1 LSGDPSDVAPK
12 LFDSLLQVSD
22 KFQIKEIHRVLS
34 RLPEVI
40 YHYLC
45 CHVFPKIMA
54 FQEIKA
60 SACGHEL
67 GSSMLFGR
75 RIGFSG
81 TPSNLLPIDLG
92 ECFYE
97 PGSDGNIITVLSD
110 PCVTTAEVLSDDWGP
125 RMLLRK
131 IAISEPPFHALIDTV
146 RFLIAANLLMTLF
159 QGALITNLENEEV
172 AGELIKC
179 CCPQAALPLTRIS
192 TCITSFSTRYL
203 PPQFEGVTFLDRSD
217 RQMVINP

>member
-1 LSGDPSDVAPK
+1 
-12 LFDSLLQVSD
+12 
-22 KFQIKEIHRVLS
+22 
-34 RLPEVI
+34 
-40 YHYLC
+40 
-45 CHVFPKIMA
+45 MA

-97 PGSDGNIITVLSD
+97 PGSDGNIVTVLSD
-110 PCVTTAEVLSDDWGP
+110 PNVTSAEVLSDDWGP

-131 IAISEPPFHALIDTV
+131 IATSEPPFHALIDTV
-146 RFLIAANLLMTLF
+146 RLKLAIAFNF
-159 QGALITNLENEEV
+159 
-172 AGELIKC
+172 
-179 CCPQAALPLTRIS
+179 LTRV
-192 TCITSFSTRYL
+192 TGRFDY
-203 PPQFEGVTFLDRSD
+203 QFGE
-217 RQMVINP
+217 

>member
-1 LSGDPSDVAPK
+1 MFFSDEYAQVA
-12 LFDSLLQVSD
+12 D
-22 KFQIKEIHRVLS
+22 KSQIKELHNVFS

-40 YHYLC
+40 AHYLC

-97 PGSDGNIITVLSD
+97 PGSDGNIVTVLSD
-110 PCVTTAEVLSDDWGP
+110 PNVTTAEVLSDDWGP
-125 RMLLRK
+125 RKLLRK
-131 IAISEPPFHALIDTV
+131 IATSEPPFHALIDTV
-146 RFLIAANLLMTLF
+146 RLLRRCL
-159 QGALITNLENEEV
+159 
-172 AGELIKC
+172 
-179 CCPQAALPLTRIS
+179 
-192 TCITSFSTRYL
+192 
-203 PPQFEGVTFLDRSD
+203 RS
-217 RQMVINP
+217 IL

>member
-1 LSGDPSDVAPK
+1 M
-12 LFDSLLQVSD
+12 LLQVAD
-22 KFQIKEIHRVLS
+22 KSQIKEIYHVLS

-97 PGSDGNIITVLSD
+97 PGSDGNIVTVLSD
-110 PCVTTAEVLSDDWGP
+110 PNVTTAEVLSDDWGP

-131 IAISEPPFHALIDTV
+131 IATSQPSFHALIDTV
-146 RFLIAANLLMTLF
+146 R
-159 QGALITNLENEEV
+159 
-172 AGELIKC
+172 
-179 CCPQAALPLTRIS
+179 LTRI
-192 TCITSFSTRYL
+192 CYAFIVITLISGSVDH
-203 PPQFEGVTFLDRSD
+203 QFRERRGCRGAHEVRISLQTYGYAS
-217 RQMVINP
+217 

>member
-1 LSGDPSDVAPK
+1 MLVLAYSNF
-12 LFDSLLQVSD
+12 LTLQVAD
-22 KFQIKEIHRVLS
+22 KSQIKEIHGVLS

-40 YHYLC
+40 HHYLC

-54 FQEIKA
+54 FQEIKS

-97 PGSDGNIITVLSD
+97 PGSDGNIVTVLSD
-110 PCVTTAEVLSDDWGP
+110 PKVTTAEVLSDDWGP

-131 IAISEPPFHALIDTV
+131 IATSEPPFHALIDTV
-146 RFLIAANLLMTLF
+146 RRLSA
-159 QGALITNLENEEV
+159 
-172 AGELIKC
+172 
-179 CCPQAALPLTRIS
+179 AALYLVTNATGCSNHQLGERRGCRRAHEVRS
-192 TCITSFSTRYL
+192 TLGAQACVCFTWFQL
-203 PPQFEGVTFLDRSD
+203 PHFHVRVGIFLPNSRA
-217 RQMVINP
+217 

>member
-1 LSGDPSDVAPK
+1 
-12 LFDSLLQVSD
+12 
-22 KFQIKEIHRVLS
+22 
-34 RLPEVI
+34 
-40 YHYLC
+40 
-45 CHVFPKIMA
+45 MA

-97 PGSDGNIITVLSD
+97 PGSDGNIVSVLSD
-110 PCVTTAEVLSDDWGP
+110 PNVTTAEVLSDDWGP

-131 IAISEPPFHALIDTV
+131 IATSEPPFHALIDTV
-146 RFLIAANLLMTLF
+146 SFRCRSRFVLFLIMGSGRF
-159 QGALITNLENEEV
+159 DHKFGERRGRGGAHEV
-172 AGELIKC
+172 RQSQLHAGGC
-179 CCPQAALPLTRIS
+179 VAVF
-192 TCITSFSTRYL
+192 TSFPHRSL

-217 RQMVINP
+217 RQMVTIPIKPYSLNLNAEP